1 MSAVNVAIVGTQWGD
16 EGKGKIVDLF
26 TPAFSIVARY
36 QGGHNAGHTVIV
48 NGRKFILHLVPSGIL
63 HDGVTCVI
71 GNGVVVDP
79 RALFSELEQLRRGGV
94 EAAGRLFISERAHLV
109 LPYHRDV
116 ERAAEAGRGDQRIG
130 TTARGIGPSY
140 EDKSGRRGIRLVDLA
155 DLADADP
162 AGPLG
167 AAVRA
172 NVALRNRA
180 VGGEPLDWRTVFDEL
195 RAGWPRLEPLV
206 ADVSQLLDDEARAGK
221 RIMFEGAQG
230 TMLDVDHGTYP
241 FVSSS
246 NGTIGGVCAGLGIAP
261 RLIGGILG
269 VAKAYTTRVGGGPFP
284 TEIHGEFGAA
294 LRESG
299 EEYGAST
306 GRPRRC
312 GWFDAVVVR
321 YAARLN
327 GLEALALTKLDVLD
341 GLTEIKVCTQYRCE
355 GRTLTSVP
363 ASGTRLARCAPEF
376 ETLPGWSRPTA
387 GLRRFDDL
395 PGEAMRYIHRIEEI
409 TGVPVALVSTGS
421 DRHDTI
427 IREESI
433 VGRWLA

>member
-1 MSAVNVAIVGTQWGD
+1 MATVNVAIIGTQWGD

-26 TPAFSIVARY
+26 TPSFSIVARY
-36 QGGHNAGHTVIV
+36 QGGHNAGHTVFV
-48 NGRKFILHLVPSGIL
+48 NGRKFVLHLIPSGIL
-63 HDGVTCVI
+63 HAGVTCVI

-79 RALFSELEQLRRGGV
+79 RALFAELDELQREGI
-94 EAAGRLFISERAHLV
+94 ETDGRLFISERAHLI
-109 LPYHRDV
+109 LPYHRDI
-116 ERAAEAGRGDQRIG
+116 EQAAEVRRGEQRIG
-130 TTARGIGPSY
+130 TTSRGIGPSY
-140 EDKSGRRGIRLVDLA
+140 EDKSGRRGIRLA
-155 DLADADP
+155 DLAAADP
-162 AGPLG
+162 AGALG
-167 AAVRA
+167 DVLRA
-172 NVALRNRA
+172 NVALRNSA
-180 VGGEPLDWRTVFDEL
+180 VGGDPLDWRTVFEDL
-195 RAGWPRLEPLV
+195 RACWPRLAPLV
-206 ADVSQLLDDEARAGK
+206 ADVSQLLDDGARAGK
-221 RIMFEGAQG
+221 RILFEGAQG

-261 RLIGGILG
+261 RLIGGVLG
-269 VAKAYTTRVGGGPFP
+269 IAKAYTTRVGEGPFP
-284 TEIHGEFGAA
+284 TELGGEFGAA

-321 YAARLN
+321 YAARVN

-341 GLTEIKVCTQYRCE
+341 GLPEVKICTRYRCGGE
-355 GRTLTSVP
+355 TLTSVP
-363 ASGTRLARCAPEF
+363 ASMSRLAGCTPEL

-395 PGEAMRYIHRIEEI
+395 PAEAVRYIERVEEL
-409 TGVPVALVSTGS
+409 TGVPVGVVSTGS

-427 IREESI
+427 IRDESI

>member
-1 MSAVNVAIVGTQWGD
+1 MATVNVAIVGTQWGD

-26 TPAFSIVARY
+26 TPSFSIVARY
-36 QGGHNAGHTVIV
+36 QGGHNAGHTVLV
-48 NGRKFILHLVPSGIL
+48 NGRKFILHLIPSGIL
-63 HDGVTCVI
+63 HTGVTCVI
-71 GNGVVVDP
+71 GNGLVVDP
-79 RALFSELEQLRRGGV
+79 QALFAELDELQREGI
-94 EAAGRLFISERAHLV
+94 EADGRLFISERAHLI
-109 LPYHRDV
+109 LPYHRDI
-116 ERAAEAGRGDQRIG
+116 EQAAEARRGEQRIG
-130 TTARGIGPSY
+130 TTSRGIGPSY
-140 EDKSGRRGIRLVDLA
+140 EDKSARRGIRLA

-162 AGPLG
+162 AGALG
-167 AAVRA
+167 DLVRA

-180 VGGEPLDWRTVFDEL
+180 VGGDPLDWRSVLDGL
-195 RAGWPRLEPLV
+195 RACWPRLAPFV
-206 ADVSQLLDDEARAGK
+206 ADVSQLLDDGARAGR

-230 TMLDVDHGTYP
+230 TMLDIDHGTYP

-246 NGTIGGVCAGLGIAP
+246 NGTIGGVCAGLGVAP
-261 RLIGGILG
+261 RLIGGVLG

-284 TEIHGEFGAA
+284 TELGGEFGAA

-321 YAARLN
+321 YAARVN

-341 GLTEIKVCTQYRCE
+341 GLPEIKICTRYRCGGE
-355 GRTLTSVP
+355 ALTSVP
-363 ASGTRLARCAPEF
+363 ASMPRLASCTPEL

-395 PGEAMRYIHRIEEI
+395 PAEAVRYIERIEAL
-409 TGVPVALVSTGS
+409 TGVPVAVVSTGS

-427 IREESI
+427 VRDDSI
-433 VGRWLA
+433 VGRWLG

>member
-1 MSAVNVAIVGTQWGD
+1 MATVNVAIVGTQWGD

-26 TPAFSIVARY
+26 TPSFSIVARY
-36 QGGHNAGHTVIV
+36 QGGHNAGHTVLV
-48 NGRKFILHLVPSGIL
+48 NGRKFILHLIPSGIL
-63 HDGVTCVI
+63 HAGVTCVI
-71 GNGVVVDP
+71 GNGLVVDP
-79 RALFSELEQLRRGGV
+79 QALFAELDELQREGIV
-94 EAAGRLFISERAHLV
+94 ADGRLFISERAHLI
-109 LPYHRDV
+109 LPYHRDI
-116 ERAAEAGRGDQRIG
+116 EQAAEVRRGDHRIG
-130 TTARGIGPSY
+130 TTSRGIGPSY
-140 EDKSGRRGIRLVDLA
+140 EDKSGRRGIRLA

-162 AGPLG
+162 AGALG
-167 AAVRA
+167 DAVRA
-172 NVALRNRA
+172 NVALRNSA
-180 VGGEPLDWRTVFDEL
+180 VGGDPLDWRTVFDDL
-195 RAGWPRLEPLV
+195 SACWPRLAPLV
-206 ADVSQLLDDEARAGK
+206 ADVSQLLDEGARAGK

-246 NGTIGGVCAGLGIAP
+246 NGTIGGVCAGLGVAP
-261 RLIGGILG
+261 RLIGGVLG
-269 VAKAYTTRVGGGPFP
+269 VAKAYTTRVGAGPLP
-284 TEIHGEFGAA
+284 TELHGKFGAA

-321 YAARLN
+321 YAARVN

-341 GLTEIKVCTQYRCE
+341 GLPEVKICTRYRCGGE
-355 GRTLTSVP
+355 ALTSVP
-363 ASGTRLARCAPEF
+363 ASMPRLASCVPEL

-395 PGEAMRYIHRIEEI
+395 PDEAVRYIERIEAL
-409 TGVPVALVSTGS
+409 TGVPVAVVSTGS

-427 IREESI
+427 IRDDSI